1 MFKHLLYPL
10 AAFILCACNGAPGNY
25 TATNTAAPMFPD
37 YTDITLPYNI
47 APLNFMLRGGYSE
60 IYAKAKCDAD
70 EIEASGSTELIW
82 DDGDWHDFLQRNKG
96 KNAQLDVYG
105 KKDGKWLWAG
115 MNDFPQ
121 NHHDANK
128 VVTIVSDMDGTE
140 KECMLYLPIY
150 SELKSCKICIPE
162 GASIEP
168 MASPFRHK
176 IVFHGSSFTHGV
188 STTRA
193 GMSYPVQFMR
203 RTGMQPITL
212 GFSGNCKMQP
222 YFATVLENVEADA
235 YVFDP
240 FSNPNSQLIKERL
253 MTFIDRMV
261 KAHPGKPL
269 IFQQT
274 IYWEREN
281 FNMAKHNEF
290 VERRALVE
298 EMMKAACKKYKD
310 VYFIHPDAALH
321 NGESSTADGVHPNDN
336 GYSVWEK
343 SIEKPILKILK
354 KYGIK

>member
-1 MFKHLLYPL
+1 MKHFISLFAILMIASASMAETKWTRVEASTMTLVGKAFNTPNPYHRVDTMIYKGFTPGENFQCRVPAGLAVLFKTN
-10 AAFILCACNGAPGNY
+10 AKTIGASV
-25 TATNTAAPMFPD
+25 
-37 YTDITLPYNI
+37 DITEIKNDSYRSY
-47 APLNFMLRGGYSE
+47 RGFDLY
-60 IYAKAKCDAD
+60 I
-70 EIEASGSTELIW
+70 
-82 DDGDWHDFLQRNKG
+82 
-96 KNAQLDVYG
+96 

-128 VVTIVSDMDGTE
+128 VITIVSDMDGTE

-222 YFATVLENVEADA
+222 
-235 YVFDP
+235 
-240 FSNPNSQLIKERL
+240 
-253 MTFIDRMV
+253 
-261 KAHPGKPL
+261 
-269 IFQQT
+269 
-274 IYWEREN
+274 
-281 FNMAKHNEF
+281 
-290 VERRALVE
+290 
-298 EMMKAACKKYKD
+298 
-310 VYFIHPDAALH
+310 
-321 NGESSTADGVHPNDN
+321 
-336 GYSVWEK
+336 
-343 SIEKPILKILK
+343 
-354 KYGIK
+354 

>member
-1 MFKHLLYPL
+1 MKHFISLFAILMIASASMAETKWTRVEASTMTLVGKAFNTPNPYHRVDTMIYKGFTPGENFQCRVPAGLAVLFKTN
-10 AAFILCACNGAPGNY
+10 AKTIGASV
-25 TATNTAAPMFPD
+25 
-37 YTDITLPYNI
+37 DITEIKNDSYRSY
-47 APLNFMLRGGYSE
+47 RGFDLY
-60 IYAKAKCDAD
+60 I
-70 EIEASGSTELIW
+70 
-82 DDGDWHDFLQRNKG
+82 
-96 KNAQLDVYG
+96 

-128 VVTIVSDMDGTE
+128 VITIVSDMDGTE

-168 MASPFRHK
+168 MPSPFRHK